1 MLMSCL
7 KKANLPRW
15 LRWLWVLFD
24 VAFVGASIAVATLTR
39 PNGGP
44 SGPRHC
50 YSNRDVDNESKVT
63 GNIADARDDTYN
75 LPWGTLILSIISTI
89 LHALTAAFYEVR
101 DRHRE
106 RHSLDKEARL
116 KHEHEIGAK

>member
-7 KKANLPRW
+7 KEANQPRW

-63 GNIADARDDTYN
+63 GNIADVRDDTCN
-75 LPWGTLILSIISTI
+75 LPWGTLILSIIT
-89 LHALTAAFYEVR
+89 FYEVR

-106 RHSLDKEARL
+106 RHSLDEEARL